1 MFIACLEVKILLEIF
16 QIWYGCKKYYQ
27 KGYYILYS
35 KNDSLG
41 ISRLK
46 IFHWNVYIFD
56 NKGPID
62 KITTMTN

>member
-27 KGYYILYS
+27 KGYYIVYS

-46 IFHWNVYIFD
+46 KFFIGMFIYLTT
-56 NKGPID
+56 KGQSI
-62 KITTMTN
+62 KSQR